1 MDNLSSLSPN
11 LHLTGDAPSAACV
24 LSRRDTSVT
33 SAILLLTSFTL
44 SATLPTLLLHL
55 WHFPARSANRKLVQN
70 TQNLET
76 FIGHI
81 VTVHDL
87 NWQGDVID

>member
-1 MDNLSSLSPN
+1 MDNLCSVSPN
-11 LHLTGDAPSAACV
+11 LHLTGDAPSALCV

-33 SAILLLTSFTL
+33 SAILSLTSFQL
-44 SATLPTLLLHL
+44 SATLPMFLLHL

-76 FIGHI
+76 FTGHI
-81 VTVHDL
+81 VTVHNL
-87 NWQGDVID
+87 N